1 VRRVSALGQIDRRPL
16 DVAALRAGLTAPQG
30 PLTELRVVAQTGST
44 NADLLAA
51 AADAAGAAGAADRTA
66 LVAEHQHSGRGR
78 LGREWDSPLHAGLT
92 VSLLLRPVGV
102 PVERLG
108 WLPLLAGLSLRRI
121 VGELAGLP
129 AALKWP
135 NDLLLG
141 DRQLKCAG
149 ILTELAGSRPP
160 AVVIGIGLNVTTA
173 ADELPPGA
181 TSLLAQ
187 GAACTDRDEL
197 LAELLRRLCADEA
210 AWRAAAGDATAV
222 GLRAEYRAGCA
233 TLGSPVRLELPGEE
247 PVQATAE
254 DVDESGRLVVRTA
267 AGTRR
272 TVAAGDVVHL
282 RHYH

>member
-1 VRRVSALGQIDRRPL
+1 MRRVSVLRQLDRRPL
-16 DVAALRAGLTAPQG
+16 DVAALRAGLIAPQG

-51 AADAAGAAGAADRTA
+51 AAAGAPDRTA
-66 LVAEHQHSGRGR
+66 LVAEHQQSGRGR

-92 VSLLLRPVGV
+92 VSLLLRPAGV

-108 WLPLLAGLSLRRI
+108 WLPLLAGLSVRRVI
-121 VGELAGLP
+121 SDLALLP

-135 NDLLLG
+135 NDVLLG
-141 DRQLKCAG
+141 DSELKCAG
-149 ILTELAGSRPP
+149 ILTELAGSRPS

-187 GAACTDRDEL
+187 GAACTNRDEL
-197 LAELLRRLCADEA
+197 LVELLRGLCADEA
-210 AWRAAAGDATAV
+210 AWRAAAGDATAF
-222 GLRAEYRAGCA
+222 GLRDEYRAGCA
-233 TLGSPVRLELPGEE
+233 TLGSTVRLELPGEE
-247 PVQATAE
+247 AVQATAE
-254 DVDESGRLVVRTA
+254 DVDEVGRLVVRTV
-267 AGTRR
+267 AGIQR

-282 RHYH
+282 RHFH